1 MIFETIDA
9 KFVAVAPTPSLEV
22 IWKPFCFASS
32 GQVSLASVSLV
43 GTSLL

>member
-1 MIFETIDA
+1 MIFEIVEA
-9 KFVAVAPTPSLEV
+9 KFVAVAPAASLEV

-43 GTSLL
+43 GMSLL